1 MLELK
6 HKIFGGDFVHNYKRV
21 RDLRED
27 ADMTQ
32 KEVAEKLYLHLT
44 QYRRYECGE
53 SEIPLNIAI
62 SIACLYDVSLDYIA
76 GITNEKKGLTKS
88 SLSDDETALVN
99 NFRLLDLMDKGRVME
114 RIDMLL
120 K

>member
-1 MLELK
+1 M
-6 HKIFGGDFVHNYKRV
+6 HNYQRI

-53 SEIPLNIAI
+53 SELPMNIAI
-62 SIACLYDVSLDYIA
+62 SIANLYHVSLDYIA
-76 GITNEKKGLTKS
+76 GLSNSKRGLTESTLDKIE
-88 SLSDDETALVN
+88 LKLIQEFRTLETIN
-99 NFRLLDLMDKGRVME
+99 QGRLLE
-114 RIDMLL
+114 RLTVL
-120 K
+120 AEQPRS

>member
-1 MLELK
+1 MS
-6 HKIFGGDFVHNYKRV
+6 IYKRV

-32 KEVAEKLYLHLT
+32 KQVAEKLFMHLT

-62 SIACLYDVSLDYIA
+62 NIARLYDVSLDYIS
-76 GITNEKKGLTKS
+76 GISNDKKGLTRS
-88 SLSDDETALVN
+88 NLSDSETALVQ
-99 NFRLLDLMDKGRVME
+99 NFRQLSPYSQGRLLERSEVLLEMSDK
-114 RIDMLL
+114 
-120 K
+120 